1 MIKLMNI
8 IQTALK
14 SILKNK
20 KRNIFTMIGIIIGIS
35 SVITIMALG
44 NGFKKSASEQFNDS
58 GANKN
63 QIIINY
69 FSEEMNSEN
78 LNAFNNT
85 DIEIVKKIDG
95 IESANIKEDKN
106 QGYSTQIR
114 SYLKETDIT
123 LQPKQSLEQV
133 FKGEGFTDIDNEM
146 HPKVAVLDQKT
157 AKDLFKGNPIG
168 ETIYINNIGFKIIG
182 LTDDLMTES
191 TVILPENTTKTYLSD
206 LKSTMPQLE
215 VKINDQQDK
224 NKLAKT
230 IVKTL
235 NDEGSGNKNGT
246 YEYTDMGEI
255 VKSISSLFDSITYFI
270 AAVAGISLFI
280 AGIGVMNV
288 MYISVAERTEEIAIR
303 RAFGAKGRD
312 IEFQFLLESV
322 VLCVLGGII
331 GIILGIS
338 ISKLIELVTPDFV
351 QSVVTPSSILIAV
364 GVSTFIGV
372 VFGWIP
378 ARSASKKELLDI
390 IR

>member
-1 MIKLMNI
+1 MIKLLNI

-44 NGFKKSASEQFNDS
+44 NGFKKSASDQFSGS

-63 QIIINY
+63 QIIIDY
-69 FSEEMNSEN
+69 FSEEMHSEN

-85 DIEIVKKIDG
+85 DIELVKKING
-95 IESANIKEDKN
+95 VESANIKEDKN
-106 QGYSTQIR
+106 QRYSTQIR
-114 SYLKETDIT
+114 SYLKETEIT
-123 LQPKQSLEQV
+123 LQSKKTLEQV
-133 FKGEGFTDIDNEM
+133 SKGKGFSDIDNEL
-146 HPKVAVLDQKT
+146 HQKIAIIDKKT
-157 AKDLFKGNPIG
+157 SKDLFKGNSIG

-182 LTDDLMTES
+182 LKDDLMTES
-191 TVILPENTTKTYLSD
+191 TVILPENTTKAYLSD
-206 LKSTMPQLE
+206 LKPSMPQLE
-215 VKINDQQDK
+215 VKINDQQAK